1 MNLWNNL
8 YKLFRMMATKEREPG
23 IFIWTKTERAG
34 QVVTEDVEKVD
45 RQWLYFTDGT
55 RINKTLINEY
65 TLRASTLDEA
75 KRLAEPLGLTMMQK
89 GPTQPNVK
97 AEKTKAKVVEAH
109 SEPNVETNVMLEM
122 LKKMSKKNTAD
133 MPVSVNIPSKSVYK
147 MLKDEMDLTEDDL
160 HENISLLIESQI
172 DNLRDQLKS
181 QIETFIKSYYNVRT
195 SSGKSE

>member
-1 MNLWNNL
+1 
-8 YKLFRMMATKEREPG
+8 MATKEREPG
-23 IFIWTKTERAG
+23 IFIWTKSERAG
-34 QVVTEDVEKVD
+34 QVVTEDVKKVD
-45 RQWLYFTDGT
+45 KQWLYFTDGS
-55 RINKTLINEY
+55 RINKSLINEY

-75 KRLAEPLGLTMMQK
+75 KRLAEPLGLTTMEK
-89 GPTQPNVK
+89 GQASTKTETKTEVK
-97 AEKTKAKVVEAH
+97 VKTMPEHAT
-109 SEPNVETNVMLEM
+109 ETNVMLEM
-122 LKKMSKKNTAD
+122 LKKMSKKNSAD

>member
-1 MNLWNNL
+1 
-8 YKLFRMMATKEREPG
+8 MMATKEREPG
-23 IFIWTKTERAG
+23 IFIWTKSERAG
-34 QVVTEDVEKVD
+34 QVVTEDIEKVD

-55 RINKTLINEY
+55 RINKKLINEY
-65 TLRASTLDEA
+65 TLRAATLDEA
-75 KRLAEPLGLTMMQK
+75 KRLAKPLGLTTIENGQR
-89 GPTQPNVK
+89 PTKTETK
-97 AEKTKAKVVEAH
+97 AEVKVETKTVE
-109 SEPNVETNVMLEM
+109 SMPEPVAETNVMLEM

>member
-1 MNLWNNL
+1 
-8 YKLFRMMATKEREPG
+8 MATKEREPG
-23 IFIWTKTERAG
+23 IFIWTKSERAG
-34 QVVTEDVEKVD
+34 QVVTEDTEKVD
-45 RQWLYFTDGT
+45 KQWLYFTDGT
-55 RINKTLINEY
+55 RINKKLLNEY
-65 TLRASTLDEA
+65 TMRAKNVEEA
-75 KRLAEPLGLTMMQK
+75 LLLAEPLGLVAMEQ
-89 GPTQPNVK
+89 GASK
-97 AEKTKAKVVEAH
+97 AAKVETKAKAKVEPKVVEP
-109 SEPNVETNVMLEM
+109 EPEPVTETNVMLEM

>member
-1 MNLWNNL
+1 
-8 YKLFRMMATKEREPG
+8 MMATKEREPG
-23 IFIWTKTERAG
+23 IFIWTKSERAG

-45 RQWLYFTDGT
+45 KQWLYFTDGS
-55 RINKTLINEY
+55 RINKSLINEY

-75 KRLAEPLGLTMMQK
+75 KRLAEPLGLTTMEK
-89 GPTQPNVK
+89 GQVSTKTETKTEVK
-97 AEKTKAKVVEAH
+97 VETMP
-109 SEPNVETNVMLEM
+109 EPVAETNVMLEM
-122 LKKMSKKNTAD
+122 LKKMSKKNSAD

>member
-1 MNLWNNL
+1 
-8 YKLFRMMATKEREPG
+8 MATKEREPG
-23 IFIWTKTERAG
+23 IFIWTKSERAG

-45 RQWLYFTDGT
+45 KQWLYFTDGT
-55 RINKTLINEY
+55 RINKSLINEY

-75 KRLAEPLGLTMMQK
+75 KRLAEPLGLTTMERGSSPSK
-89 GPTQPNVK
+89 VEIKPEVK
-97 AEKTKAKVVEAH
+97 VEAKGVESI
-109 SEPNVETNVMLEM
+109 SETVTETNVMLEM
-122 LKKMSKKNTAD
+122 LKKMSKKNSAD

>member
-1 MNLWNNL
+1 
-8 YKLFRMMATKEREPG
+8 MMATKEREPG
-23 IFIWTKTERAG
+23 IFIWTKSERAG

-45 RQWLYFTDGT
+45 KQWLYFTDGS
-55 RINKTLINEY
+55 RINKSLINEY

-75 KRLAEPLGLTMMQK
+75 KRLAEPLGLTTMEK
-89 GPTQPNVK
+89 GQASTKTETKTEVK
-97 AEKTKAKVVEAH
+97 VETIP
-109 SEPNVETNVMLEM
+109 EPVTETNVMLEM
-122 LKKMSKKNTAD
+122 LKKMSKKNSAD

-195 SSGKSE
+195 GSGKSE

>member
-1 MNLWNNL
+1 
-8 YKLFRMMATKEREPG
+8 MATKEREPG
-23 IFIWTKTERAG
+23 IFIWTKSERAG
-34 QVVTEDVEKVD
+34 QVVTEDTEKVD

-55 RINKTLINEY
+55 RINKKLINEY
-65 TLRASTLDEA
+65 TLRAATLDEA
-75 KRLAEPLGLTMMQK
+75 KKLAEPLGLNTMERIQK
-89 GPTQPNVK
+89 PTNEVK
-97 AEKTKAKVVEAH
+97 VETKKVESMPEPEA
-109 SEPNVETNVMLEM
+109 ETNVMLEM
-122 LKKMSKKNTAD
+122 LKKMSKKNSAD

-195 SSGKSE
+195 SSRKSE

>member
-1 MNLWNNL
+1 
-8 YKLFRMMATKEREPG
+8 MATKEREPG
-23 IFIWTKTERAG
+23 IFVWTKTERAG
-34 QVVTEDVEKVD
+34 QVVTEDIEKAD

-75 KRLAEPLGLTMMQK
+75 KRLAEPLGLTMMEK
-89 GPTQPNVK
+89 GPAQP
-97 AEKTKAKVVEAH
+97 KAKAKKTEAKVIETSPE
-109 SEPNVETNVMLEM
+109 SETETNVMLEM
-122 LKKMSKKNTAD
+122 LKKMSKKNAAD
-133 MPVSVNIPSKSVYK
+133 MPVSVNIPSKSVYS
-147 MLKDEMDLTEDDL
+147 MLKDEMDLTEDEL

-195 SSGKSE
+195 SSRKSE

>member
-1 MNLWNNL
+1 
-8 YKLFRMMATKEREPG
+8 MMATKEREPG
-23 IFIWTKTERAG
+23 IFIWTKSERAG

-45 RQWLYFTDGT
+45 KQWLYFTDGS
-55 RINKTLINEY
+55 RINKSLINEY

-75 KRLAEPLGLTMMQK
+75 KRLAEPLGLTTMERGQASTK
-89 GPTQPNVK
+89 TETKTEVK
-97 AEKTKAKVVEAH
+97 VETMPE
-109 SEPNVETNVMLEM
+109 SVTETNVMLEM
-122 LKKMSKKNTAD
+122 LKKMSKKNSVD

>member
-1 MNLWNNL
+1 
-8 YKLFRMMATKEREPG
+8 MATKEREPG
-23 IFIWTKTERAG
+23 IFIWTKSERAG

-45 RQWLYFTDGT
+45 RQWLYFTDGS
-55 RINKTLINEY
+55 RINKSLIDEY

-75 KRLAEPLGLTMMQK
+75 KRLAEPLGLTTMERVSK
-89 GPTQPNVK
+89 PAKSETK
-97 AEKTKAKVVEAH
+97 AEVEVEST
-109 SEPNVETNVMLEM
+109 SEPVAETNVMLEM
-122 LKKMSKKNTAD
+122 LKKMSKKNSAD

-160 HENISLLIESQI
+160 YENISLLIESQI

>member
-1 MNLWNNL
+1 
-8 YKLFRMMATKEREPG
+8 MATKEREPG

-75 KRLAEPLGLTMMQK
+75 KRLAEPLGLTMMEK
-89 GPTQPNVK
+89 GPTKP
-97 AEKTKAKVVEAH
+97 KAKVEKTEVKAVETTP
-109 SEPNVETNVMLEM
+109 EPSSETNVMLEM
-122 LKKMSKKNTAD
+122 LKKMSKKNSAD
-133 MPVSVNIPSKSVYK
+133 MPVSVNIPSKSVYS
-147 MLKDEMDLTEDDL
+147 MLKDEMDLTEDEL

-195 SSGKSE
+195 SSRKSE

>member
-1 MNLWNNL
+1 
-8 YKLFRMMATKEREPG
+8 MATKEREPG
-23 IFIWTKTERAG
+23 IFIWTKSERAG

-45 RQWLYFTDGT
+45 KQCLYFTDGS
-55 RINKTLINEY
+55 RINKSLINEY
-65 TLRASTLDEA
+65 TLKASTLDEA
-75 KRLAEPLGLTMMQK
+75 KRLAEPLGLTTMERGQASTK
-89 GPTQPNVK
+89 TETKTEVK
-97 AEKTKAKVVEAH
+97 VKTMPEHAT
-109 SEPNVETNVMLEM
+109 ETNVMLEM
-122 LKKMSKKNTAD
+122 LKKMSKKNSAD

>member
-1 MNLWNNL
+1 
-8 YKLFRMMATKEREPG
+8 MATKEREPG
-23 IFIWTKTERAG
+23 IFIWTKSERAG

-45 RQWLYFTDGT
+45 KQWLYFTDGS
-55 RINKTLINEY
+55 RINKSLINEY

-75 KRLAEPLGLTMMQK
+75 KRLAEPLGLTTMERGQASTK
-89 GPTQPNVK
+89 TETKTEVK
-97 AEKTKAKVVEAH
+97 VETMPE
-109 SEPNVETNVMLEM
+109 SVTETNVMLEM
-122 LKKMSKKNTAD
+122 LKKMSKKNSAD

>member
-1 MNLWNNL
+1 
-8 YKLFRMMATKEREPG
+8 MMATKEREPG
-23 IFIWTKTERAG
+23 IFIWTKSERAG

-45 RQWLYFTDGT
+45 KQWLYFTDGS
-55 RINKTLINEY
+55 RINKSLINEY

-75 KRLAEPLGLTMMQK
+75 KRLAEPLGLTTMEK
-89 GPTQPNVK
+89 GSKP
-97 AEKTKAKVVEAH
+97 AKVETKVETKQVE
-109 SEPNVETNVMLEM
+109 STPEPVAETNVMLEM
-122 LKKMSKKNTAD
+122 LKKMSKKNSAD

>member
-1 MNLWNNL
+1 MNLRNNL
-8 YKLFRMMATKEREPG
+8 YKLFRMMVTKEREPG
-23 IFIWTKTERAG
+23 IFIWTKSERAG

-45 RQWLYFTDGT
+45 RQWLYFTDGS
-55 RINKTLINEY
+55 RINKSLIDEY

-75 KRLAEPLGLTMMQK
+75 KRLAEPLGLTTMERVSK
-89 GPTQPNVK
+89 PAKSETK
-97 AEKTKAKVVEAH
+97 AEVEVEST
-109 SEPNVETNVMLEM
+109 SEPVAETNVMLEM
-122 LKKMSKKNTAD
+122 LKKMSKKNSAD

-160 HENISLLIESQI
+160 YENISLLIESQI

>member
-1 MNLWNNL
+1 
-8 YKLFRMMATKEREPG
+8 MATKEREPG
-23 IFIWTKTERAG
+23 IFIWTKSERAG

-45 RQWLYFTDGT
+45 RQWLYFTDGS
-55 RINKTLINEY
+55 RINKSLINEY

-75 KRLAEPLGLTMMQK
+75 KRLAEPLGLTTMERGSK
-89 GPTQPNVK
+89 STK
-97 AEKTKAKVVEAH
+97 AEVKVETKTVESMPEHVA
-109 SEPNVETNVMLEM
+109 ETNVMLEM
-122 LKKMSKKNTAD
+122 LKKMSKKNSAD